1 MVTKFALIISII
13 LMFIAAFTAI
23 RLTKVTKYN
32 VSWVLISFGF
42 VLVAIQRLVE
52 LVPFFY
58 ERIRVDISNLVIW
71 IGFVVSIFFVV
82 GVFLI
87 SRIFKFLKKVDET
100 RREAEKRVLT
110 AIIQTEEQERKRFAK
125 DLHDGLGPLLSTVKM
140 SISTLTGMEE
150 NPERRAIIQN
160 ADMVIN
166 EAIKSIKDISN
177 NLSPHMLNNFGLAS
191 AIKNFSNKIV
201 SSGNIGLSF
210 HTNLQDKRYKT
221 DIEVI
226 IYRVTCELINNTL
239 KHAQAGNIEI
249 HLNQQGSTLILSYS
263 DDGIGF
269 DVNEVVHGKSKG
281 MGYSNMIS
289 RVHSIK
295 GTFDIDSGRD
305 IGTKV
310 FITVPV

>member
-1 MVTKFALIISII
+1 MVTKIALIVSI
-13 LMFIAAFTAI
+13 LLQFIAAFTAI

-32 VSWVLISFGF
+32 VSWVLISLGF
-42 VLVAIQRLVE
+42 VLMAIQRLVE

-58 ERIRVDISNLVIW
+58 ERITVDISNLLVW
-71 IGFVVSIFFVV
+71 LGFTVSLFIVV

-87 SRIFKFLKKVDET
+87 SRIFKFLKKVDES
-100 RREAEKRVLT
+100 RRESEKRVLN

-140 SISTLTGMEE
+140 SISTLTEMEQD
-150 NPERRAIIQN
+150 PGRRAIIRN
-160 ADMVIN
+160 TDMVIN

-201 SSGNIGLSF
+201 SSGAISLAF

-221 DIEVI
+221 DVEVI
-226 IYRVTCELINNTL
+226 IYRVTCELINNTI
-239 KHAQAGNIEI
+239 KHASAANIEI
-249 HLNQQGSTLILSYS
+249 HPNQKDSNLILSYS
-263 DDGIGF
+263 DDGVGF
-269 DVNEVVHGKSKG
+269 DVNEVVHGISKG

-295 GTFDIDSGRD
+295 GTFDIDSGKD

-310 FITVPV
+310 FISVPV